1 MAGTSFCLVSA
12 LAQLYEKAADGHQEL
27 GDEHERT
34 LGQVES
40 VLSNLKAAANSGQCE
55 FAVPKTPGRK
65 LKARISA
72 KKSFSSQAASVR
84 KTRSVSKGSKK
95 QSSTKKKTLAV
106 QDDAKSSTSSE
117 DPEKENADV
126 QPKSAVRATRAASKK
141 GPPAVKIDDATPKEN
156 SSLRQPLR
164 STRQTRAQAKAQTAN
179 LVAATPPRGAG
190 TSRALLFSPANRA
203 TTPSKQ
209 LFSPYAK
216 CSVQEKARAF
226 ESKEPITP
234 LRPAATPKSS
244 NAARNQTTTA
254 AVTKEVVRCT
264 PLLSTPMHPPSELVT
279 EDRVPA
285 TLASPKTP
293 ALPSPVKSASENSS
307 IEETAAAT
315 LEAIA
320 PTSQPL
326 HPPSAPD
333 TELVKERRITRA
345 SVAAASVAAL
355 PKTTAQ
361 ATPAGIRAA
370 SRPCPVSSS
379 STAES
384 DSDDDWVES
393 PTTPKRARLLPTSSH
408 VGSGV
413 KFSGVLGSGKTVRK
427 DWPGHKASVGR
438 KISSTSTSSF
448 RSAPMTPK
456 QVTPSKVARPFTTSE
471 ARQGAHK
478 ASILEESTRKR
489 HDSSSSE
496 LEQQRKQELLRMKM
510 EATKKEREQR
520 LARVQAQRERREA
533 ERREQEQLR
542 QREAQQKELERLK
555 QRTAFHQRKQ
565 SERSLNV
572 DTLAAA
578 TKRKAESPLV
588 SAAKRLTP
596 LKISKPPKMARNAC
610 ADAEAARLI
619 FAQPSTSLSQKAKL
633 NNSLQQQAM
642 LNSLS
647 QSLRSQASFLP
658 SPERPQAASAASQS
672 ITELVESTP
681 EKPSAALNA
690 TMTLSSKDKP
700 AEALGE
706 TFTVPS
712 TDHDSSVLKTPSAA
726 NSTFVRTEG
735 PPRSSGY
742 DITPHRSELPP
753 EPNKNKD
760 NYDIED
766 LNSGDETDDDEK
778 PRKEVPAWA
787 KGAALNALVARQ
799 NRSGISGLEFFGQ
812 MPLLSLDSI
821 FPVKKKTF
829 NKRTSSALWD

>member
-1 MAGTSFCLVSA
+1 MLAANWETDPKWPGPLSAWCLHLRSCTKKTR
-12 LAQLYEKAADGHQEL
+12 EGHQEL
-27 GDEHERT
+27 RDDHERT
-34 LGQVES
+34 LDQVES
-40 VLSNLKAAANSGQCE
+40 VLSNLRTAANSAECE

-72 KKSFSSQAASVR
+72 KKSSSSRAASKR
-84 KTRSVSKGSKK
+84 KTRSVSNGSKK

-106 QDDAKSSTSSE
+106 QDEEKLSTSSE
-117 DPEKENADV
+117 DPEKENAHV
-126 QPKSAVRATRAASKK
+126 QPKSAARTTRAASKK
-141 GPPAVKIDDATPKEN
+141 GPPAIKVDEATPKEN
-156 SSLRQPLR
+156 SSLRQPLG
-164 STRQTRAQAKAQTAN
+164 STRQTRARTKAQTAD

-190 TSRALLFSPANRA
+190 ASRALLFSTANRA

-226 ESKEPITP
+226 ESKKPITP
-234 LRPAATPKSS
+234 LRTAANHKSG
-244 NAARNQTTTA
+244 NAARKQTT
-254 AVTKEVVRCT
+254 AVALTKEAVLT
-264 PLLSTPMHPPSELVT
+264 PVHPTSELVT

-285 TLASPKTP
+285 TPASPKTP
-293 ALPSPVKSASENSS
+293 ALPSPLKSASKNSS
-307 IEETAAAT
+307 VEETAEKSTKRVSSKEQPSSSHSSPPASEHDATVEPTATSPAASPDENLT
-315 LEAIA
+315 
-320 PTSQPL
+320 
-326 HPPSAPD
+326 PSAPD

-355 PKTTAQ
+355 PKTISQ
-361 ATPAGIRAA
+361 STPAGIRAA
-370 SRPCPVSSS
+370 GRPYPVSSS

-384 DSDDDWVES
+384 DSEDDWVES

-408 VGSGV
+408 NGTGVKLSGV
-413 KFSGVLGSGKTVRK
+413 AGSTKAVRK
-427 DWPGHKASVGR
+427 DWPGHKAGAGR
-438 KISSTSTSSF
+438 KISASITSTF
-448 RSAPMTPK
+448 RAASTTPK
-456 QVTPSKVARPFTTSE
+456 QVTPSKVARPFPTSE
-471 ARQGAHK
+471 TRQGARK

-496 LEQQRKQELLRMKM
+496 LEQQRKQELLRMKI

-520 LARVQAQRERREA
+520 LARAQAERERREA
-533 ERREQEQLR
+533 ERRELEQLR

-596 LKISKPPKMARNAC
+596 LNISKPPKMARNAC

-633 NNSLQQQAM
+633 NNSLQQKAM

-647 QSLRSQASFLP
+647 QSLRSQASFLA
-658 SPERPQAASAASQS
+658 SPERPQAASTASQS
-672 ITELVESTP
+672 ITELVEGTP
-681 EKPSAALNA
+681 EKPDAALNV
-690 TMTLSSKDKP
+690 TMTTSSKDKP

-706 TFTVPS
+706 TFTMPS
-712 TDHDSSVLKTPSAA
+712 TDHDSSLLKTPSAA

-735 PPRSSGY
+735 PPKVER
-742 DITPHRSELPP
+742 
-753 EPNKNKD
+753 
-760 NYDIED
+760 
-766 LNSGDETDDDEK
+766 
-778 PRKEVPAWA
+778 V
-787 KGAALNALVARQ
+787 
-799 NRSGISGLEFFGQ
+799 
-812 MPLLSLDSI
+812 
-821 FPVKKKTF
+821 
-829 NKRTSSALWD
+829 